1 MECKCKK
8 CWYVVSAILLI
19 VLLAINVLLY
29 VRQTKYLNFSIAQAG
44 GIENW
49 EKIQKIYNSD
59 KWKEEQTSSID
70 AYIAQFKAQYG
81 NDENNNSDTTSSETN
96 ADVANIV
103 EDLLAS
109 APVRGD
115 KNARFTIIEYTE
127 LLCPYC
133 QRHSENGTI
142 ETVMEKFP

>member
-81 NDENNNSDTTSSETN
+81 ND
-96 ADVANIV
+96 
-103 EDLLAS
+103 
-109 APVRGD
+109 
-115 KNARFTIIEYTE
+115 
-127 LLCPYC
+127 
-133 QRHSENGTI
+133 
-142 ETVMEKFP
+142 